1 MVKKLKIFADIGA
14 VTNTDKTSKVK
25 PLYLLA
31 GLIYSVKENVDISI
45 GVKFRLNEPATDWAL
60 LPGVTYR
67 F

>member
-45 GVKFRLNEPATDWAL
+45 GVKFRLNEPATD
-60 LPGVTYR
+60 
-67 F
+67 